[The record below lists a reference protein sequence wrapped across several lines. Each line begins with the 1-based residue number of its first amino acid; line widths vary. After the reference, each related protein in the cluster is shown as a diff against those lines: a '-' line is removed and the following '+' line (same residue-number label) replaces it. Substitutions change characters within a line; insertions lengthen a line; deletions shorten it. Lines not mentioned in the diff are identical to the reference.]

1 MISKSKIKKLMF
13 LFLVILYSV
22 ELAHAGEQ
30 ITLSPD
36 GGHSNQNQIN
46 EALAKGD
53 VFLNAGVYEVDNTI
67 VICSNRV
74 LSGDPNAIIRVY
86 SGSTQWFTGA
96 VGVISC
102 KEPVQNVEIFGFQM
116 DGNIGNLPKSFADS
130 RSDRDHDCEKLIILK
145 GYSNQY
151 ANNIKVHDMKFYNSF
166 SDAFYIIFGDYVS
179 FYNNIVSNCQH
190 EGFYFSC
197 VNYGSAYGNKIA
209 GICSDAGRLDN
220 CQYCKIY
227 DNLFFSYDGESY
239 GQYKGGQA
247 GLQIANAGS
256 SHGYDGRNKPQ
267 KTDQIEVF
275 NNTFADPGR
284 QAIWLHNYDG
294 SVFVHDNTFI
304 NADELETQGI
314 SVGDISSNISY
325 ENPPTLEMSERI
337 FSSIFDILDA
347 EFTDTGRTEQ
357 TAEDIPLQVVDTEQ
371 GKIAGGVKIVGFKDV
386 ITVDNMFYIPDENAV
401 LVKSRVIRNP
411 NLIQW
416 SGVIQDIKKNIS
428 VEIENG
434 TAYAEMKV
442 KTSWYTVKNDHLT
455 GKKTKSKI
463 RTSTATFKD
472 SYSPVPEILHREA
485 TAKAVVNV
493 FKDTKNP
500 IAKVRISHTNT
511 TQRIEYTYGENTTT
525 HKFMIGE
532 RITDETGL
540 QYTAFSRCDMWEG
553 TLPHMG
559 NELIVTGNFDPEKLR
574 IKYYTPYESFE
585 VEDIEIIYHK
595 NEGGSPFMATL
606 KFIVQM
612 VLAMYAGYKIMEIA
626 IN

>member
-1 MISKSKIKKLMF
+1 MISKSTIKKLMF

-22 ELAHAGEQ
+22 ELAQAGEQ

-36 GGHSNQNQIN
+36 GGHSNQEQISK
-46 EALAKGD
+46 ALEKGD
-53 VFLNAGVYEVDNTI
+53 VHLSAGVYEIDGTI
-67 VICSNRV
+67 IISSNRV
-74 LSGDPNAIIRVY
+74 LSGDPNAIVRVW
-86 SGSTQWFTGA
+86 SGSSQWFTGA
-96 VGVISC
+96 TGVISC
-102 KEPVQNVEIFGFQM
+102 KEPVQNVEICGFQM
-116 DGNIGNLPKSFADS
+116 DGNIGSLPKSYSDS
-130 RSDRDHDCEKLIILK
+130 RSDTDHDCEKLIILK

-151 ANNIKVHDMKFYNSF
+151 ANNIKVHDMKLYNSF
-166 SDAFYIIFGDYVS
+166 SDGFYIIFGESVF

-197 VNYGSAYGNKIA
+197 VKKGAAYGNKIA
-209 GICSDAGRLDN
+209 GITSDCGRLDN
-220 CQYCKIY
+220 CIDCKVY
-227 DNLFFSYDGESY
+227 DNLFFSYTGESY
-239 GQYKGGQA
+239 GAWKGGQA
-247 GLQIANAGS
+247 GLQIANTGS
-256 SHGYDGRNKPQ
+256 SHGYDGSKKPQ
-267 KTDQIEVF
+267 MTDRVEVT

-284 QAIWLHNYDG
+284 QAIWLHNYNG
-294 SVFVHDNTFI
+294 SVFVHDNKFKD
-304 NADELETQGI
+304 AVGLETLGI
-314 SVGDISSNISY
+314 PVGDISVD
-325 ENPPTLEMSERI
+325 NPPTVEMSEKV
-337 FSSIFDILDA
+337 FSSIFDILEV

-386 ITVDNMFYIPDENAV
+386 ITIENTSYIPDENAV

-428 VEIENG
+428 VKIENG

-442 KTSWYTVKNDHLT
+442 KTSWYTVKNDHMT
-455 GKKTKSKI
+455 GKKTKGKI
-463 RTSTATFKD
+463 RTSTATFQD
-472 SYSPVPEILHREA
+472 SYSPVPEILHRET
-485 TAKAVVNV
+485 TAKAVINV

-500 IAKVRISHTNT
+500 IAKVSISHTNA

-525 HKFMIGE
+525 RQFMIGE

-540 QYTAFSRCDMWEG
+540 QYTAFSRCDIWEG
-553 TLPHMG
+553 TIPHMG
-559 NELIVTGNFDPEKLR
+559 NELIVIGTFEPEKLK

-595 NEGGSPFMATL
+595 NEGESPFMATL